1 MRYKMYVHAFAYM
14 GLNVHLCVAIPDANL
29 PILIHLKCITRIAQ
43 GINSMLWHK
52 NLVSFMII
60 SSIKLKNHNLWMNL
74 VGNEFSDSVGK
85 RNSSI
90 SYQIRS
96 VKIIILYLEKKSII
110 IMFPFCKTYIFFSFL
125 MNKKSIANILNINNK
140 SASSMQKN
148 FS

>member
-1 MRYKMYVHAFAYM
+1 
-14 GLNVHLCVAIPDANL
+14 
-29 PILIHLKCITRIAQ
+29 
-43 GINSMLWHK
+43 MLWHK

-85 RNSSI
+85 RNDSI
-90 SYQIRS
+90 LYQIRS

-110 IMFPFCKTYIFFSFL
+110 IMFPFCKNIFIFFSFL

-140 SASSMQKN
+140 SASSMQIN
-148 FS
+148 FSYYLFRSVSLIQTSDIIRNKSLWIIRFHFIAMKIFLSI